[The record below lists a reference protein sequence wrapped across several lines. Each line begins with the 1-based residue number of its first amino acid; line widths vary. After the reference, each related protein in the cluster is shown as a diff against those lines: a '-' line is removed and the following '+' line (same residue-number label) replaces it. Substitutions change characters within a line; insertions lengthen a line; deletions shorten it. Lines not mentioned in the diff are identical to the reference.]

1 MVSRRGALRKASH
14 EKIERVEE
22 AAAQYFLKKKKRST
36 THSEPLT
43 PASQLE
49 HQYRSQPPSDL
60 SSHVLPNTEGGYFEV
75 VPVREGEEVSAS
87 ELVDQEADLIDPG
100 TNKVLKTVRLHR
112 EESTQEPNHRRFQS
126 RDPAV
131 TDEEIKTTLALERAC
146 AASGQNM
153 ESVLLSI
160 SMYADRNSLIIIY
173 KATKISTNETMDL
186 RAGAE
191 QAPQG
196 RA

>member
-75 VPVREGEEVSAS
+75 VPVREGEEDKGALSPT
-87 ELVDQEADLIDPG
+87 DLIDPG